1 MYLCE
6 AKVWCQVDNHCSL
19 YIYKEVSVTICKD
32 SQITVL
38 KMVKIVMFFVNL
50 KHNINMSINFLK
62 FIKISAK
69 NASRSVRT
77 CNM

>member
-1 MYLCE
+1 MDFLMRSE
-6 AKVWCQVDNHCSL
+6 SL
-19 YIYKEVSVTICKD
+19 VSSRQSLQSYKEVSVTICKD

-50 KHNINMSINFLK
+50 KHNINRSIIFLK

-69 NASRSVRT
+69 NASLGVRT
-77 CNM
+77 CNV

>member
-1 MYLCE
+1 M
-6 AKVWCQVDNHCSL
+6 
-19 YIYKEVSVTICKD
+19 YKEVSVTICKD

-38 KMVKIVMFFVNL
+38 KMVKIVVFVNL

-62 FIKISAK
+62 FFKISAK